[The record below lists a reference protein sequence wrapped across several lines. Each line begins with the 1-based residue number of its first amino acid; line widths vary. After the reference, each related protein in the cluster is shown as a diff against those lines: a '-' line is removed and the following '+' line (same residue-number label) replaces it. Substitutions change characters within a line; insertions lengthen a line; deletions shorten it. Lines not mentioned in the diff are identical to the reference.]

1 MPFQFP
7 DPSVATTATLPNGE
21 EWEYINGV
29 WQSVRLID
37 DDQVQI
43 NALQAANIRQ
53 DTEIDALEDETSI
66 DRGLLVSIA
75 SRLHTAEVDI
85 DDIKDLDITTALSA
99 LAIAQQDIIDLKSKV
114 NTLELTSFLILE

>member
-7 DPSVATTATLPNGE
+7 DPSVSTTATLPNGE
-21 EWEYINGV
+21 QWEYVNDV

-37 DDQVQI
+37 NDQVQI
-43 NALQAANIRQ
+43 NALQQANVRQ

-75 SRLHTAEVDI
+75 SRLNTAEVDI
-85 DDIKDLDITTALSA
+85 DSIKDLDITTALSA